1 MHYSTYSNVLLVICL
16 GLSIFGP
23 TTTLAGFSK
32 SDNLH
37 KIRLADV
44 QTLTFTR
51 DDYTTARRSSPIPQM
66 KCTGENCQY
75 APSSAMC
82 RNIGLDGHD
91 VVWQCEASF
100 PRGVK
105 FRHVSVSCEGY
116 AYPEDEH
123 VLYGSCGLKY
133 TVEGK
138 PVFPEDVLEKQSS
151 WSRMY
156 SSISEYSHSFWPL
169 SLITAN
175 TGAFS
180 YAWPIFSFLMPSFLL
195 PTKSHTQSFL
205 NNVAS
210 LFQMAIQILV
220 LIFICWIIYRV
231 FFRRNRRPSRRTNS
245 STLGLNSLLPFG
257 ISRVWNSIT
266 SMMPST
272 TEQQE
277 NINTYPSENT
287 NIPPPSYSKHDPRTQ
302 RHSTTQAQS
311 QSSTAST
318 GQSGI
323 GANFSHG
330 FLGGGLL
337 GLLLGRRWGARTA
350 EATERDR
357 NRERIRAQETFEND
371 VLRHRRQRHEHSPA
385 RSFVGSPA
393 SHHAAP
399 ESQPVSVAYGRTER
413 R

>member
-1 MHYSTYSNVLLVICL
+1 MHHSTYTKLLLAIIL

-23 TTTLAGFSK
+23 AITAAGFSK
-32 SDNLH
+32 SENLH

-105 FRHVSVSCEGY
+105 FGRVTVSCEGY
-116 AYPEDEH
+116 AYPDDEY

-133 TVEGK
+133 KLEGK
-138 PVFPEDVLEKQSS
+138 PVYPEDVLEKQSS
-151 WSRMY
+151 WSRLY

-169 SLITAN
+169 SLVTAS
-175 TGAFS
+175 TGTIS
-180 YAWPIFSFLMPSFLL
+180 YAWSIFSFFLPSFLL

-205 NNVAS
+205 NNIAS
-210 LFQMAIQILV
+210 TLQLVIQILA
-220 LIFICWIIYRV
+220 LIFICWIVYRV

-245 STLGLNSLLPFG
+245 STFGLSSLLPFG
-257 ISRVWNSIT
+257 IGRVWNSFT
-266 SMMPST
+266 SMMPLSD
-272 TEQQE
+272 EQQA
-277 NINTYPSENT
+277 NTNAYPTENT
-287 NIPPPSYSKHDPRTQ
+287 NIQPPPYSKHDPRT
-302 RHSTTQAQS
+302 RGDSTA

-318 GQSGI
+318 GQNTT

-357 NRERIRAQETFEND
+357 NRERIRTQETFEND
-371 VLRHRRQRHEHSPA
+371 VLRHRRQRHEHSPV
-385 RSFVGSPA
+385 RSSVRSPN
-393 SHHAAP
+393 SQRSAP